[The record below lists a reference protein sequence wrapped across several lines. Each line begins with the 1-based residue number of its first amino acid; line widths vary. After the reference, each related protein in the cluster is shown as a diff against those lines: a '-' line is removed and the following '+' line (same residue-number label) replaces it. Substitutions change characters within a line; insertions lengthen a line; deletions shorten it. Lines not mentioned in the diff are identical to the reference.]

1 VAFQHRIGQ
10 SVQPA
15 NLRDFAME
23 EQEEDLSLLTSV
35 QTATSSSSSS
45 SSKQRSFGTATAGAE
60 ALLILYNIAKDTFDA
75 SPGSLPNMSN
85 DSKMSPR
92 AKLWSDVDK
101 GEKKKGLE
109 CLHMILNGAT
119 AVLFPQQSG
128 HLLAA
133 LKEKIATENNLIN
146 SSVMV
151 TQGANQAFVN
161 VVLSLCDSDDQVV
174 LFPPYYFN
182 HKM

>member
-1 VAFQHRIGQ
+1 MNPSKRILQTDAPCIVAMQ
-10 SVQPA
+10 
-15 NLRDFAME
+15 AM
-23 EQEEDLSLLTSV
+23 L
-35 QTATSSSSSS
+35 
-45 SSKQRSFGTATAGAE
+45 KE
-60 ALLILYNIAKDTFDA
+60 APKDTISLSQGIVFWGPPEAALKRAADA
-75 SPGSLPNMSN
+75 VTLSHTSQYCGDAGLPQL
-85 DSKMSPR
+85 R
-92 AKLWSDVDK
+92 
-101 GEKKKGLE
+101 
-109 CLHMILNGAT
+109 
-119 AVLFPQQSG
+119 
-128 HLLAA
+128 AA